1 MSNGT
6 RSPVATPQERPPS
19 TDGAGPQFA
28 RFILIGLLNMLV
40 DVGVLTLEVAVTRI
54 HTGAG
59 LVALNSVS
67 FSIATL
73 NSYFFNHRWTF
84 RAGRYD
90 ARTFTRFLLVSIG
103 GFFVND
109 GTIYVAAGLLA
120 HWSLVGPLL
129 RTDAAKLFAVA
140 ASTIW
145 NFAWYRY
152 WVFRSPAAPDTETV
166 SETSRRRSPAR

>member
-1 MSNGT
+1 MSNNP
-6 RSPVATPQERPPS
+6 RSPVETSQKGPQPS
-19 TDGAGPQFA
+19 NGVGPQFA
-28 RFILIGLLNMLV
+28 RFVLVGLLNMLV

-54 HTGAG
+54 HAGAG

-67 FSIATL
+67 FSVATL

-90 ARTFTRFLLVSIG
+90 RSTFTRFVLVSAG

-109 GTIYVAAGLLA
+109 AAIYLAAGLLA
-120 HWSLVGPLL
+120 HWSLVSPLL
-129 RTDAAKLFAVA
+129 RTDAAKLCAVA
-140 ASTIW
+140 ASTVW

-152 WVFRSPAAPDTETV
+152 WVFRSPADLG
-166 SETSRRRSPAR
+166 SRIRQ